1 MPRQAKAIKND
12 VALRA
17 IARPGYHATG
27 DGLYLQ
33 ITPSGTRSWIFR
45 FSFAGKR
52 HEMGLGAYPVLALK
66 DARAKAMEYRRAIA
80 DGRNPLQERRAAA
93 QAAGI
98 TFEEAAERYL
108 AAHEAS
114 WRNPKH
120 RQQWR
125 NTLEAYALP
134 SIGALPVATIGVQHV
149 IGILELLWQEKTETA
164 SRLRGRIES
173 VLDWCTARGY
183 RHGDNPAR
191 WRGHLDKLLP
201 KRSKVQ
207 RVQHHAALPYAELPA
222 FYARLQAQ
230 EGIAALALRFTILT
244 AARTGEV
251 IGARWQEINGAV
263 WNVPATR
270 MKAGRPHRVPLS
282 EEALAILE
290 AVRPLA
296 SGADSFL
303 FPGMRKGSGLSN
315 MSMSAALKRMG
326 HGDITVH
333 GFRSAFRDW
342 CSETT
347 AYPREVCEA
356 ALAHVNADRVEA
368 AYLRSDL
375 FERRRRL
382 MGDWGT
388 FCTKPRSTAAVVG
401 IGEGRIAAQGITR
414 SD

>member
-1 MPRQAKAIKND
+1 MPKQAKGLKGD
-12 VALRA
+12 VAIRA
-17 IARPGYHATG
+17 LKRPGYHADG
-27 DGLYLQ
+27 NGLYLRV
-33 ITPSGTRSWIFR
+33 TESGARMWAFR
-45 FSFAGKR
+45 FTHDGKR
-52 HEMGLGAYPVLALK
+52 HEMGLGAYPAITLK
-66 DARAKAMEYRRAIA
+66 DARAAAAELRSTIA
-80 DGRNPLQERRAAA
+80 AGRNPLQERRAAA
-93 QAAGI
+93 QAAGV
-98 TFEEAAERYL
+98 TFEEATERYL

-114 WRNPKH
+114 WRNAKH

-125 NTLEAYALP
+125 NTLDAYAYP
-134 SIGALPVATIGVQHV
+134 VIGALPVARVGVQHV
-149 IGILELLWQEKTETA
+149 IGILEPLWATRTETA
-164 SRLRGRIES
+164 SRLRGRIEA
-173 VLDWCTARGY
+173 VLDWATARGY
-183 RHGDNPAR
+183 RAGDNPAR

-230 EGIAALALRFTILT
+230 EGLGALALRFAILT

-251 IGARWQEINGAV
+251 IGARWCEVDGAV
-263 WNVPATR
+263 WNVPPER

-282 EEALAILE
+282 EEALAVLE

-296 SGADSFL
+296 SGADNFL
-303 FPGMRKGSGLSN
+303 FPGVKRGCGLSN
-315 MSMSAALKRMG
+315 MSLSAVLKRMG

-342 CSETT
+342 CSEQT

-375 FERRRRL
+375 FERRSRL
-382 MGDWGT
+382 LSDWAT
-388 FCTKPRSTAAVVG
+388 YCTTPRPADASVTPLRQRG
-401 IGEGRIAAQGITR
+401 
-414 SD
+414 